1 MTFGNS
7 LLGYMIILYLKYL
20 ISQVAERNLR
30 NGIYVVKGDQQYKK
44 KTKKTNYAF
53 VALSMHIVCSPN
65 SQDRKKLNF

>member
-20 ISQVAERNLR
+20 IFQVAERNLR

-44 KTKKTNYAF
+44 KKK
-53 VALSMHIVCSPN
+53 LCLCSPVN
-65 SQDRKKLNF
+65 AYSLKPI

>member
-44 KTKKTNYAF
+44 KKTNK
-53 VALSMHIVCSPN
+53 LCLCSPVYAY
-65 SQDRKKLNF
+65 SLQPK

>member
-44 KTKKTNYAF
+44 KKNK
-53 VALSMHIVCSPN
+53 LCLCSPVYAY
-65 SQDRKKLNF
+65 SLQPK

>member
-44 KTKKTNYAF
+44 KKQTNCAF